1 MPATIRIY
9 HRPHHVAIELYHR
22 IGGFEQAAGEVVLC
36 QGAAPLFVAYNLQA
50 GDEPG
55 VLAIGEAYQWLAMLY
70 RAVVAWHRLPDGRAN
85 LIAFLDA
92 QDAQGLTTTP
102 ERVRDMAKVG
112 QQVMG
117 VQMTLRSQRY

>member
-22 IGGFEQAAGEVVLC
+22 IGGYEQAAGEVVLC

-50 GDEPG
+50 GDEAG
-55 VLAIGEAYQWLAMLY
+55 VVAIGEALEWLTLLY
-70 RAVVAWHRLPDGRAN
+70 RAVVAWHALPDGRHT

-92 QDAQGLTTTP
+92 QEAQGLVTTP
-102 ERVRDMAKVG
+102 ERVRDMARAG
-112 QQVMG
+112 ARVMG
-117 VQMTLRSQRY
+117 ARRTA